1 MVVFEHTDALMDS
14 RTVRYNGFEGIH
26 LAADVWGDENAWPV
40 LFMHGGGQTRHAWGT
55 SARALASRG
64 WKAVSL
70 DLRGHGD
77 SEWALNGDYSFTAYT
92 SDCIAVADALGRP
105 PVIVGASLGGIT
117 AILAEGNSDRVVS
130 SGLVIVDVTHR
141 SNPQGI
147 ERIRTFMRSGLG
159 GFASLDE
166 AADAIAAYTPNRPK
180 RVNPPGLMKVL
191 RQRTD
196 GRWYWHWDP
205 KFVERLGTE
214 VPTADFNMLLE
225 AALPNIRVP
234 TLLVRGKL
242 SDVVTEEGI
251 QDFLKKVSGSKLF
264 DVSGAAHMVA
274 GDQNDPFSNAVIDFL
289 EHDVRPIL
297 PKLTW

>member
-1 MVVFEHTDALMDS
+1 MDS
-14 RTVRYNGFEGIH
+14 RTVRYTGFEGIH
-26 LAADVWGDENAWPV
+26 LVADVWGDENAWPV
-40 LFMHGGGQTRHAWGT
+40 LFMHGGGQTRHAWGAT
-55 SARALASRG
+55 ARALASRG
-64 WKAVSL
+64 WKAISL

-117 AILAEGNSDRVVS
+117 ALLAEGNSDRVVS

-166 AADAIAAYTPNRPK
+166 AANAIAAYTPNRPK
-180 RVNPPGLMKVL
+180 RVNYPGLMKVL

-214 VPTADFNMLLE
+214 VPVADFDMLLE
-225 AALPNIRVP
+225 VALPNIRVP

-242 SDVVTEEGI
+242 SDVVTEEGV
-251 QDFLKKVSGSKLF
+251 QDFLKKVPGSKLF
-264 DVSGAAHMVA
+264 EVGGAAHMVA

-289 EHDVRPIL
+289 EHDVRP
-297 PKLTW
+297 KLSVAWSG